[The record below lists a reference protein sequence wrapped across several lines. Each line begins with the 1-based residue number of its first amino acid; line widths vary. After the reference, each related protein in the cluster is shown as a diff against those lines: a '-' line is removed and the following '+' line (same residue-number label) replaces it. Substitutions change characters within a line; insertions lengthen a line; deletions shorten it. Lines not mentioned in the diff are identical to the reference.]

1 MNNKGFT
8 LIELIMVI
16 ALLAV
21 IALLTT
27 PNIIKLIEKNKVDN
41 YNNAIDTIIK
51 ATEVYV
57 SNNKYNLDFS
67 GQYCKPSDKSDKNIS
82 AIIELN
88 DLIENKDISGE
99 VKNHCTDSNIDN
111 KTEIKII
118 LNCGT
123 RQFSYEIIG
132 NDSLKTKDINKGLE
146 GFKITSC
153 DELY

>member
-41 YNNAIDTIIK
+41 YNSTIDTIIK

-57 SNNKYNLDFS
+57 SNNKYNLDFN
-67 GQYCKPSDKSDKNIS
+67 GEYCSPSDTKDIYTY
-82 AIIELN
+82 ITLE
-88 DLIENKDISGE
+88 DLIDSKDLSE
-99 VKNHCTDSNIDN
+99 KVRNYCTDSEVSNDL
-111 KTEIKII
+111 EIKII
-118 LNCGT
+118 LDCET
-123 RQFSYEIIG
+123 RQFSYDIID
-132 NDSLKTKDINKGLE
+132 NDTLKKKSGINGLDA
-146 GFKITSC
+146 FKIKSC